1 MGSITWG
8 FFVVTQS
15 QLTKSAC
22 MGPGPCLVLSTFCI
36 FTHFILWRLNELL
49 CVNSLRLCLLHNK
62 HSENLS
68 WQFLPC
74 FYCARF
80 STSSSSSHY
89 LYYYSHLQK
98 RKLGHN
104 EVKLLAQRVWLPWD
118 STANSNKKLWWKC
131 LALGLSSSFQWNPLS
146 LDSLPFLWPLMEQRL
161 LLLVK

>member
-15 QLTKSAC
+15 QLTKHAC
-22 MGPGPCLVLSTFCI
+22 TGPGPCLVLSTFCI
-36 FTHFILWRLNELL
+36 FTHFILWGLNELV
-49 CVNSLRLCLLHNK
+49 CVNSLKLCLLHNK

-68 WQFLPC
+68 WQYLPC
-74 FYCARF
+74 FYCASF

-104 EVKLLAQRVWLPWD
+104 EVKLLVQRFDFPGIQQPIVTKSRDGNAWPWD
-118 STANSNKKLWWKC
+118 FHLPSNEI
-131 LALGLSSSFQWNPLS
+131 LSP
-146 LDSLPFLWPLMEQRL
+146 
-161 LLLVK
+161 